1 MVTMMVGCWMLIN
14 TLGMFDL
21 TYQDSWPLLLILW
34 GLGRLFAADGRGLG
48 VLLILVGAVFQVR
61 NLDLWDLELNKM
73 WPILIIVVGISIV
86 WKALTT
92 NRLPRHEEVSD
103 DGAR

>member
-1 MVTMMVGCWMLIN
+1 M
-14 TLGMFDL
+14 
-21 TYQDSWPLLLILW
+21 LLIFL
-34 GLGRLFAADGRGLG
+34 GLARLFASDGRGFGALM
-48 VLLILVGAVFQVR
+48 ILVGAWFLAR
-61 NLDLWDLELNKM
+61 NFGLWDADLNKV

-92 NRLPRHEEVSD
+92 SRLARHEEVSD